1 MSTASTTVSRK
12 TPPSSVITRV
22 ITLASAYCRKPV
34 QCFTM
39 ALLAAAFTTQC
50 SAPVHAAEIAIEHAK
65 GRLTM
70 FAIPKKIVVFD
81 LASLDVLDALG
92 VQVAGVPRGPKP
104 PYLAKYDAATYPK
117 VGTFWEPD
125 YEELNALSP
134 DLVIVGLRS
143 GPRYDA
149 VSKMAPTIDMTVDAA
164 DLLNSAKLRA
174 GALAS
179 LFGKQAEFDKRIA
192 ELDAAIAATRRK
204 ADAAGTGLIVLTTG
218 GRLSAFGSGS
228 RFGVIHDT
236 FGFKPAAPEIKV
248 GLHGQ
253 PISFEFIRKVDPDWL
268 FVLDRDAAIDAR
280 GQPARQ
286 LLDNELV
293 RETKAWRKGNVVYL
307 DAASF
312 YLVNGGL
319 TSLQRMI
326 EQIRSALDAAR

>member
-1 MSTASTTVSRK
+1 MNGMLK
-12 TPPSSVITRV
+12 
-22 ITLASAYCRKPV
+22 LALAFRRKPARYL
-34 QCFTM
+34 TM
-39 ALLAAAFTTQC
+39 GIMAAAL
-50 SAPVHAAEIAIEHAK
+50 SVHGGVPVRAAEVSIEHVK
-65 GRLTM
+65 GRLTL
-70 FAIPKKIVVFD
+70 PKAPEKIVVFD

-92 VQVAGVPRGPKP
+92 VPVAGVPRGPKP
-104 PYLAKYDAATYPK
+104 AYLAKYDAPTYPK

-164 DLLNSAKLRA
+164 DLLNSAKLRS
-174 GALAS
+174 GALAR
-179 LFGKQAEFDKRIA
+179 LFGKEAEFDKRIA
-192 ELDAAIAATRRK
+192 ELDAAIAVTRKK

-218 GRLSAFGSGS
+218 GRLGAFGAGS

-236 FGFKPAAPEIKV
+236 FGFRPAAPEIKV

-293 RETKAWRKGNVVYL
+293 RETKAWRKGHVVYL
-307 DAASF
+307 DSASF

-319 TSLQRMI
+319 TSLQRMTD
-326 EQIRSALDAAR
+326 QIRSALDAAR